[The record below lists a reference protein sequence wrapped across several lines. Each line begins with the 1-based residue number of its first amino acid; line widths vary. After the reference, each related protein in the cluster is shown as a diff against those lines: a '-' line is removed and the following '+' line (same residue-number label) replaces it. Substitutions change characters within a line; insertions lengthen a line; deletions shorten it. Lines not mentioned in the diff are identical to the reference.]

1 MACPTLQQIREG
13 QSFHAG
19 KVHEAVIRE
28 LDTRMNELRA
38 TLSHISAQVENLRRI
53 VVERTEPTA

>member
-1 MACPTLQQIREG
+1 MSCPTLQQIREA

-28 LDTRMNELRA
+28 LDAR
-38 TLSHISAQVENLRRI
+38 
-53 VVERTEPTA
+53 VVERLEAQRQQIEHLHAVVETLRRYVMNG

>member
-1 MACPTLQQIREG
+1 MTCPTIQQIRA
-13 QSFHAG
+13 SDSLHAG

-28 LDTRMNELRA
+28 LDTRMNELRS